1 MLSLSDKKLLNI
13 IQTDLPLTDRPFAE
27 LGKIIGISENE
38 VIERLNELKKSGYI
52 RRIGPFFDS
61 EKLGYIGT
69 LIALKVKDGY
79 MEEVAETVNNYEGAT
94 HNYERKGNYNLW
106 FTLLTPDEAQRDKIL
121 NDVRALPGVESAMS
135 LVSKKKYKVNVKFN
149 LK

>member
-38 VIERLNELKKSGYI
+38 VIERLNELKKAGYI